1 MGYSPSTLENPRRL
15 LSKFNG
21 ATTTFR
27 GDVVLPIQVGP
38 VTLNVQFSVVKDL
51 SHFYA
56 IMGRAWLHRMKVV
69 PSTYHEMVS
78 YLTENEQVDL
88 LGSHLVAW

>member
-1 MGYSPSTLENPRRL
+1 
-15 LSKFNG
+15 
-21 ATTTFR
+21 
-27 GDVVLPIQVGP
+27 
-38 VTLNVQFSVVKDL
+38 
-51 SHFYA
+51 
-56 IMGRAWLHRMKVV
+56 MGRAWLHRMKVV